1 MVWHS
6 STTVSVVTTQLFNGE
21 PLFYNNM
28 FWSFASKKS
37 NASFQKLP
45 CVLPLQSAIACRPL
59 LTKQWEES

>member
-21 PLFYNNM
+21 PLFYNM

-37 NASFQKLP
+37 NAAFQKLP